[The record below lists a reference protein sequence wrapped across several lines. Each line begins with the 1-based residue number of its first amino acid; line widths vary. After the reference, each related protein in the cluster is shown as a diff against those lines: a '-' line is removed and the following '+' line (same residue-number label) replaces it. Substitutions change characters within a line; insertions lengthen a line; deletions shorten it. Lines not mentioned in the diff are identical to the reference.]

1 MAVAAA
7 LAVGLIGGVFLGR
20 GSVDVPTTPLA
31 EAPVTAGTSS
41 SPNVPQPGT
50 GAPSAPTPS
59 ATVPSAPVSPSS
71 TPAPP
76 REALPAADVELAA
89 PISIAIPDL
98 GIDQSLIQL
107 GVNPDRTLEV
117 PTNGNDIGWW
127 RSGPAPGE
135 AGGAVIAAHLT
146 YGGGQPAVFIDLP
159 DLITGSEVVIDR
171 EDGSVATYQVTA
183 TEVVDKDEFPNEEI
197 YRLEGAPVLTLITC
211 GGEFLNGSYTDN
223 VIVYASLVADTR
235 SGSPA

>member
-1 MAVAAA
+1 M
-7 LAVGLIGGVFLGR
+7 
-20 GSVDVPTTPLA
+20 
-31 EAPVTAGTSS
+31 
-41 SPNVPQPGT
+41 
-50 GAPSAPTPS
+50 
-59 ATVPSAPVSPSS
+59 
-71 TPAPP
+71 
-76 REALPAADVELAA
+76 AA
-89 PISIAIPDL
+89 PISIAIPAL
-98 GIDQSLIQL
+98 GIDQSLVQL

-146 YGGGQPAVFIDLP
+146 YNGGQPAVFIDLP
-159 DLITGSEVVIDR
+159 DLTAGSEVLIDR

-235 SGSPA
+235 SDSPA